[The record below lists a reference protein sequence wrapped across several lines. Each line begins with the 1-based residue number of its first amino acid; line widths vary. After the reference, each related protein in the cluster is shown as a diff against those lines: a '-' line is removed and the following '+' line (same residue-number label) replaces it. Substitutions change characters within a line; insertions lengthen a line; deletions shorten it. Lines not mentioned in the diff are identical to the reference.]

1 MSILREFITL
11 YHTSFA
17 SAVVFRTCST
27 FTFVCV
33 EYYSF
38 KSYTRI
44 LQFLVNAGDFIKSVV
59 RAAEDGNLGAV
70 ERLLRPGARAQHKDH
85 LDQYAGCYE
94 KFGRQV
100 GLRLRFGRFSLRLGF
115 GVYSTCTCRV
125 RLRLRLRVTSFK

>member
-1 MSILREFITL
+1 M
-11 YHTSFA
+11 
-17 SAVVFRTCST
+17 VFRTCST

-59 RAAEDGNLGAV
+59 RAADHGNLGAV
-70 ERLLRPGARAQHKDH
+70 ERLLRPGARSQHKDH

-94 KFGRQV
+94 KFGQQV
-100 GLRLRFGRFSLRLGF
+100 GLRFDRFSLRLGLGVTVPVPVGF
-115 GVYSTCTCRV
+115 GFG
-125 RLRLRLRVTSFK
+125 LGLE